1 MNLNNWGKF
10 FLKFAFLLLS
20 RRKESCGLIE
30 GCSGVNIYF
39 CLFYSIGCICLSVFD
54 SVFCF
59 LYLYMIYL
67 SLVLKGETWGRKGE
81 GVEITNQFSFEE
93 TISENTRKI
102 WRSFFFNLKLH
113 IYKIIVIMWFYY
125 WKGGTRFAVGELGHL
140 YAWGFDSFWHVMRVV
155 FFKCMR

>member
-1 MNLNNWGKF
+1 MGKIF
-10 FLKFAFLLLS
+10 SEICISVVVPKKRIFVV
-20 RRKESCGLIE
+20 CIE